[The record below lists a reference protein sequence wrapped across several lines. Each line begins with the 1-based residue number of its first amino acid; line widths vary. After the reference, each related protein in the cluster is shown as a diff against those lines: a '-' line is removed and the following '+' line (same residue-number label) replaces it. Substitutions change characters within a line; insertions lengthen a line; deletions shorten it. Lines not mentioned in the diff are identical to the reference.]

1 MGSKRDLPRRGVGRA
16 FLIAHARACCA
27 CEEYVG
33 GVWGVMCAL
42 RMCAGGGTA
51 ARHKLHSLCI
61 ARRQRRCQSSLQG
74 AGPPGCTT
82 YLGRPQPTPHLNSTV
97 PTAVEG
103 SMGVNMKKLRG
114 LTHTT
119 SYCST
124 LMTWWGRK
132 GGREGGVENGGG
144 EGLKPNMRSRG
155 PSPSNHRPPPPIY
168 THARA
173 HARACTWTRA
183 HMHARTHAH
192 ADTCTP
198 ASSPSDC
205 PPPAPL

>member
-1 MGSKRDLPRRGVGRA
+1 MPSSRTTAEVHLTTLRSKSTSLHVAAQYSTNGLAHRMGSKRDLPRRGVGRA

-42 RMCAGGGTA
+42 RMCGGGGTA

-61 ARRQRRCQSSLQG
+61 ARRQRRYQSSLQG

-82 YLGRPQPTPHLNSTV
+82 CLGRPQPTPHLNSTV

-124 LMTWWGRK
+124 LMTWRGRK
-132 GGREGGVENGGG
+132 GGREGGVRMG
-144 EGLKPNMRSRG
+144 EG
-155 PSPSNHRPPPPIY
+155 
-168 THARA
+168 RA
-173 HARACTWTRA
+173 
-183 HMHARTHAH
+183 
-192 ADTCTP
+192 
-198 ASSPSDC
+198 
-205 PPPAPL
+205 